1 MYFGMTTI
9 SGIFFQCMVAI
20 EIYNSVIEPGGIN
33 LKKRYIKADQLH
45 ANKNM
50 GSTTARTGIFHHA
63 FLAIRRDIGS
73 WVLLVPTLFLF
84 VVILWEPLISGLVL
98 SFYRTV
104 GYDATEFV
112 GLQNY
117 LDILSNSE
125 FLSALK
131 NTFAYTGWSLV
142 IGFLTPLII
151 AIMLNE
157 MVHMKAVYRFLFYFP
172 SMIPGMAT
180 ALLWY
185 FIFDPSKGGILNILL
200 GFIGL
205 EPSQWLQNPKL
216 TIPLIVL
223 TMTWRGFGGSMLIY
237 LAALQGINQN
247 LYEAAS
253 VDGAG
258 FFRKV
263 WNIQIPQLRNLI
275 LLMLIRQI
283 IGVFQVMQEPLAMT
297 AGGPNNASISLMLE
311 SYYYGF
317 KYFQAG
323 RSMAVGGITFL
334 ILAVFTVIYQFVSR
348 TDKK

>member
-1 MYFGMTTI
+1 MK
-9 SGIFFQCMVAI
+9 
-20 EIYNSVIEPGGIN
+20 N
-33 LKKRYIKADQLH
+33 RYIIKSKQQAL
-45 ANKNM
+45 NKNTDTA
-50 GSTTARTGIFHHA
+50 SARTRILSAVYF
-63 FLAIRRDIGS
+63 AIRRDIGS
-73 WVLLVPTLFLF
+73 WILLVPTVFLF
-84 VVILWEPLISGLVL
+84 VFILWEPLLSGLVL
-98 SFYRTV
+98 SFYKTV
-104 GYDATEFV
+104 GYEATEFI
-112 GLQNY
+112 GFQNY
-117 LDILSNSE
+117 RDIISNSE
-125 FLSALK
+125 FLAALK
-131 NTFAYTGWSLV
+131 NTFLYTGWSLLM
-142 IGFLTPLII
+142 GFLTPLII
-151 AIMLNE
+151 AVMLNE
-157 MVHMKAVYRFLFYFP
+157 MVHMKAAYRFLFYFP
-172 SMIPGMAT
+172 NMIPGMAT

-185 FIFDPSKGGILNILL
+185 FIFDPSKGGILNILR
-200 GFIGL
+200 GVIGL

-216 TIPLIVL
+216 SIPLIVL

-263 WNIQIPQLRNLI
+263 WNIQLPQLRNLI

-323 RSMAVGGITFL
+323 RSMAVGGITFI
-334 ILAVFTVIYQFVSR
+334 ILAIFTIIYQFAS
-348 TDKK
+348 KANQE